1 MSQQFDEIGA
11 VVIGRNE
18 GQRLIGCLKSLKTE
32 CDRIVYV
39 DSGSTD
45 GSAEAAKQLGVSVVC
60 LDMALPFTA
69 ARARNAGFAA
79 LTARWPVIS
88 YVQFIDGDCDLVAGW
103 LNVAVVFLRER
114 PGVALAC
121 GRRHEREPQKSCY
134 TQMSDME
141 WDTPVGEASECGGD
155 ALIRVAAFEAVGGF
169 QERLIAA
176 EEPELCVRLRES
188 GWKIWRLDVDMTRHD
203 IGMTRFSQ
211 WWLRCVRSGY
221 GCTEVAW
228 LHWNSRFAVFKR
240 ETLSALFWSGVLPVA
255 IVGGALIHPVAAAAV
270 LIYPLQ
276 ISRMAIRRGATA
288 SASWVSGF
296 FTMANRFAV
305 FQGILTLLW
314 SRWRHKPAELIEY
327 K

>member
-18 GQRLIGCLKSLKTE
+18 GQRLIGCLKSLKSE

-45 GSAEAAKQLGVSVVC
+45 GSAEAAEHLGAFVVC
-60 LDMALPFTA
+60 LDMSVPFTA

-79 LTARWPVIS
+79 LRARWPTIAH
-88 YVQFIDGDCDLVAGW
+88 VQFIDGDCELITGW
-103 LNVAVVFLRER
+103 LGTAVAFLRER
-114 PGVALAC
+114 PDVALAC
-121 GRRHEREPQKSCY
+121 GRRREREPQKSCY

-169 QERLIAA
+169 DPKLIAA
-176 EEPELCVRLRES
+176 EEPELCVRLREE
-188 GWKIWRLDVDMTRHD
+188 GWKIWRLGVDMTKHD

-221 GCTEVAW
+221 ACTEVAW
-228 LHWNSRFAVFKR
+228 LHWNSRFALFKR
-240 ETLSALFWSGVLPVA
+240 ETLSALFWSGALPVA
-255 IVGGALIHPVAAAAV
+255 IVAGALIHPAAATAV

-276 ISRMAIRRGATA
+276 ISRMAIRRGAAA
-288 SASWVSGF
+288 SASWVYGF

-305 FQGILTLLW
+305 FQGILMLLW
-314 SRWRHKPAELIEY
+314 RRWRRQPAELIEY